1 MRKLVYTSLLIALV
15 AIPLVAAR
23 DPSPA
28 RGLRRAVLGVALFV
42 AAYVFAIV
50 YVVPRLPS

>member
-1 MRKLVYTSLLIALV
+1 MRKFVYMSMLIALV

-50 YVVPRLPS
+50 YVVPRLP